1 VSAILD
7 AIDQELA
14 VARERVTQLEEL
26 RDRASA
32 IDGAVSDVPQPES
45 EGGGIGDPPPKRR
58 RRRQKRTEKPKSS
71 RQSQRG
77 ITNRKRGE
85 QHREAILAYVRETG
99 GAQVKEIAEATGLDP
114 QVVRQQAK
122 NLVSQDS
129 RGLRVEILGSGGPT
143 SPRLYR
149 PAESD
154 IAPADGNGARTGLE
168 RRVVEAISGVEL
180 TESEIAAN
188 TEIPEHRVREVLA
201 GLCRRGVLTREG
213 KLYGVA
219 A

>member
-14 VARERVTQLEEL
+14 IARERVNQLEDL

-32 IDGAVSDVPQPES
+32 IDGTVPDVPLS
-45 EGGGIGDPPPKRR
+45 AGGGIVDPPPKRR
-58 RRRQKRTEKPKSS
+58 RRRQRQKRAQKPKPSAPKPAA
-71 RQSQRG
+71 
-77 ITNRKRGE
+77 ITNRERGE
-85 QHREAILAYVRETG
+85 QLRDAILAHLRETG
-99 GAQVKEIAEATGLDP
+99 GAQVKEIAEALSLDP
-114 QVVRQQAK
+114 QKVRSQLPNMAS
-122 NLVSQDS
+122 NGLV
-129 RGLRVEILGSGGPT
+129 RVEVLGSGGKT

-154 IAPADGNGARTGLE
+154 IAPPDQNGARTGPE
-168 RRVVEAISGVEL
+168 RQVVEAVSGVEL

-188 TEIPEHRVREVLA
+188 TEIPEHRVREILA
-201 GLCRRGVLTREG
+201 GLCRRGVLARDG